1 MNKLKQDME
10 SWAKSMNKKKE
21 IKKPTVSQ
29 PIASITNPAQP
40 SGFVEVKPQGFAPI
54 EKTEDPIEQER
65 PLKDSDDT
73 SSSNSSSSKNTG
85 VLINAS
91 LLFKTTGLS
100 LTTFIIAMNT

>member
-29 PIASITNPAQP
+29 PIGSITNPAQP

-73 SSSNSSSSKNTG
+73 SSSNSSNFK
-85 VLINAS
+85 VLARIRIRHVKKKLINMFLKLF
-91 LLFKTTGLS
+91 LL
-100 LTTFIIAMNT
+100 

>member
-65 PLKDSDDT
+65 PLKDADDT
-73 SSSNSSSSKNTG
+73 SLSTSNFNRRANTSQPPFEG
-85 VLINAS
+85 AHTRIFN
-91 LLFKTTGLS
+91 LFE
-100 LTTFIIAMNT
+100 FFP